1 MPRRGRWGGA
11 SLRRLFAIETLSLLA
26 MPRRPTCSTGLFA
39 RVGVVIG
46 SNGWFAVYFDLDVV
60 IHFGGRVSSAVETNI
75 AAFDTFRINQ
85 TAFVRFDVGGI
96 FTRPKALTLGWVII
110 KDGLNVLDEIRIV
123 GDLSNDVQI
132 DARL

>member
-85 TAFVRFDVGGI
+85 TAFVRFDVAGS
-96 FTRPKALTLGWVII
+96 FPHPQALNLGMGII
-110 KDGLNVLDEIRIV
+110 KDRLNLLARIQILGVIRY
-123 GDLSNDVQI
+123 
-132 DARL
+132 

>member
-85 TAFVRFDVGGI
+85 TAFVRFHAAGVFPLPTPLPLCFLI
-96 FTRPKALTLGWVII
+96 LKHA
-110 KDGLNVLDEIRIV
+110 LNVLP
-123 GDLSNDVQI
+123 
-132 DARL
+132 